1 MIEIHPLEGIG
12 EISPGA
18 NLGAVLGDAL
28 APLSPCAGDVLAVT
42 QKIVSKAENRFVRL
56 LDISPSAGA
65 HALAEQTGKDAR
77 LVELVLAESTD
88 VLRAARGV
96 LITRHKLGLVMA
108 NAGIDRSNIGD
119 GHEDHVLLLPVDP
132 DASAAALAAQLAA
145 RFGVSPAIL
154 ITDSFG
160 RPWRQGVVNV
170 GIGAWGLPSLDDRRG
185 EADRQGRKLEVTQV
199 AYADLIASAA
209 GLAMGEAAEGVPAAL
224 VRGLK
229 LDAAP
234 NPATSLVRALDE
246 DLFR

>member
-12 EISPGA
+12 EISPGDDLA
-18 NLGAVLGDAL
+18 AILGDAL
-28 APLSPCAGDVLAVT
+28 AVHAPRAGDVLAVT
-42 QKIVSKAENRFVRL
+42 QKIVSKAENRFVQL
-56 LDISPSAGA
+56 SDIAPGA
-65 HALAEQTGKDAR
+65 RALELAEKTGKDAR
-77 LVELVLAESTD
+77 LVELALRESND
-88 VLRAARGV
+88 VLRAVRGV

-108 NAGIDRSNIGD
+108 NAGIDRSNVGAGRD
-119 GHEDHVLLLPVDP
+119 DTVLLLPEDP
-132 DASAAALAAQLAA
+132 DASAAGLASHLAT

-185 EADRQGRKLEVTQV
+185 EADRQGRKLEVTQI

-224 VRGLK
+224 VRGLDLK
-229 LDAAP
+229 GAA
-234 NPATSLVRALDE
+234 NPATSLVRVLDE

>member
-18 NLGAVLGDAL
+18 DLGAVLGDAL
-28 APLSPCAGDVLAVT
+28 APLSPRAGDVLAVT

-56 LDISPSAGA
+56 LDVSPSARA
-65 HALAEQTGKDAR
+65 HELAEKTGKDAR
-77 LVELVLAESTD
+77 LVELVLQESTD
-88 VLRAARGV
+88 VLRATRGV

-119 GHEDHVLLLPVDP
+119 GNDDRVLLLPVDP
-132 DASAAALAAQLAA
+132 DASAAALAAQLAT
-145 RFGVSPAIL
+145 RFGASPAIL

-185 EADRQGRKLEVTQV
+185 ETDRQGRKLEVTQI
-199 AYADLIASAA
+199 AYADLVASAA